1 MEWEV
6 EYTDE
11 FNAWWILLDEDT
23 QEEIN
28 SAVANLANIGPTL
41 GRPLVHTIKG
51 SRHSNMKELRIE
63 SMRILFALDPR
74 RMAILLIGGD
84 KRGRWNAWYAEMLI
98 TSTISISKLCVRKEQ
113 STAKDLTFL

>member
-28 SAVANLANIGPTL
+28 SAVANLENIRPTL
-41 GRPLVHTIKG
+41 GRPLVHTI
-51 SRHSNMKELRIE
+51 
-63 SMRILFALDPR
+63 
-74 RMAILLIGGD
+74 
-84 KRGRWNAWYAEMLI
+84 
-98 TSTISISKLCVRKEQ
+98 
-113 STAKDLTFL
+113 